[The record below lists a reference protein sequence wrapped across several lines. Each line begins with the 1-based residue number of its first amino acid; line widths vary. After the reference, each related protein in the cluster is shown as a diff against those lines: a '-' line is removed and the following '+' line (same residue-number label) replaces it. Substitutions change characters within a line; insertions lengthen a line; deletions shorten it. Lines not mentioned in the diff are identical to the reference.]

1 MGWKPGE
8 LQVHA
13 IHTGRGEAIFFIFP
27 DATTM
32 LLDCGDVSPRNNPN
46 DDIVPPFPDASR
58 SPGEWI
64 ARYVLEANPA
74 PDPSW
79 VDWLVISHYHSDHV
93 GGRRGA
99 GAKRPAGL
107 AAASRTLHFRH
118 AIDRGRPGRDAPRPE
133 ADGDG
138 SLALWERCSRRLA
151 KRDGLAVERFEV
163 GRRNQIRLL
172 HGGAKEFSIFNLC
185 ANGLVADERTGR
197 VTDICDGLSG
207 YSENAMSLGMIIRYG
222 AFSLYTAGDFSG
234 RVRDDA
240 GAEVDI
246 EERLAPFV
254 PPVTTAKVNHHGHYT
269 MPAALAAALRPRV
282 WFGSVWTL
290 NQFVPPVMERLSDR
304 SLYPGERTICPPF
317 IPPDRIAE
325 ARASG
330 PAWLLD
336 VPPEILA
343 SRTGGHIVLTVPPGG
358 RTFDIEYRTQE
369 VRRPAAP
376 HSKAQQDGALP
387 VRHRFH
393 FTTPIERTAP

>member
-1 MGWKPGE
+1 MRDSRTMASSTLQPFNSSTLQPNTPGWKPGV
-8 LQVHA
+8 LQIHA
-13 IHTGRGEAIFFIFP
+13 IHTGRGEALFFIFP

-64 ARYVLEANPA
+64 ARYVLDANPA

-79 VDWLVISHYHSDHV
+79 VDWLIISHYHSDHV
-93 GGRRGA
+93 GGRRGIS
-99 GAKRPAGL
+99 AKRPAGL
-107 AAASRTLHFRH
+107 AATSRTLHFRH
-118 AIDRGRPGRDAPRPE
+118 ALDRGRPGRDAPRPE

-138 SLALWERCSRRLA
+138 SLALWERCCRRLA
-151 KRDGLAVERFEV
+151 KRDGLATERFEV
-163 GRRNQIRLL
+163 GRRDQIRLL
-172 HGGAKEFSIFNLC
+172 HDGAKDFSIFNLC

-197 VTDICDGLSG
+197 VTDICGGLSG

-234 RVRDDA
+234 RVRDKA
-240 GAEVDI
+240 GAEVDL

-254 PPVTTAKVNHHGHYT
+254 PPVTAAMVNHHGHFT
-269 MPAALAAALRPRV
+269 MPAALVAALRPRV

-290 NQFVPPVMERLSDR
+290 RQFVPPVMERLADR
-304 SLYPGERTICPPF
+304 SLYPGDRTICPPF
-317 IPPDRIAE
+317 IPRDRIAE

-330 PAWLLD
+330 AAWLRD
-336 VPPEILA
+336 VPPEILV

-358 RTFDIEYRTQE
+358 RTFNVVYLTPPTER
-369 VRRPAAP
+369 
-376 HSKAQQDGALP
+376 
-387 VRHRFH
+387 
-393 FTTPIERTAP
+393 TTP

>member
-1 MGWKPGE
+1 MASSTLQPFNFSTLQPNSLVWKPGE

-13 IHTGRGEAIFFIFP
+13 IHTGRGEALFSIFP

-46 DDIVPPFPDASR
+46 DDIVPAFPDASR
-58 SPGEWI
+58 SPGERI
-64 ARYVLEANPA
+64 ARYILDANPA

-93 GGRRGA
+93 GGRRGIS
-99 GAKRPAGL
+99 AKRPAGL
-107 AAASRTLHFRH
+107 AAASRTLHFHH
-118 AIDRGRPGRDAPRPE
+118 AIARGRPGRDAPRPE

-163 GRRNQIRLL
+163 GRRDQIRLL

-185 ANGLVADERTGR
+185 ANGIVADERTGR
-197 VTDICDGLSG
+197 VTDICGGLSS
-207 YSENAMSLGMIIRYG
+207 YSENAMSLGFIIRYG

-234 RVRDDA
+234 RVRDV
-240 GAEVDI
+240 GGSEVDL

-254 PPVTTAKVNHHGHYT
+254 PPVSAAKVNHHGHYT
-269 MPAALAAALRPRV
+269 MPAALVAALRPRV

-290 NQFVPPVMERLSDR
+290 RQFVPPVMERLSDR
-304 SLYPGERTICPPF
+304 SLYPGDRTICPPF

-325 ARASG
+325 ARAFG
-330 PAWLLD
+330 AAWLRD

-343 SRTGGHIVLTVPPGG
+343 SRTGGHIVLTVPHGG
-358 RTFDIEYRTQE
+358 RTFDLEYRSATGE
-369 VRRPAAP
+369 TT
-376 HSKAQQDGALP
+376 
-387 VRHRFH
+387 FH
-393 FTTPIERTAP
+393 QTLSTERTTP